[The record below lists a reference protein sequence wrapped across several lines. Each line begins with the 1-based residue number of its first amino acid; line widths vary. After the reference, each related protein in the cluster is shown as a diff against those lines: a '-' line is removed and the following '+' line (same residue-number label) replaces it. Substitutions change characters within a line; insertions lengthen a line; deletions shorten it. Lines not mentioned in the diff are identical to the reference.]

1 MREKLATLPLTQ
13 LKELAKSQGIRNI
26 SGLRKAELIDR
37 LCEAAESAGGA
48 KVPAENNE
56 NRENTAA
63 PMQAAAQKEKAPAA
77 GNVSG
82 GAGQEKMASER
93 PAVFQDRTGRP
104 ERTERAERYERNDR
118 QERGER
124 QMRNDRQGSYQS
136 RQNNYRDRQSNYQDR
151 QSNYQDRQS
160 GHQDR
165 QISYQDRQS
174 SYQDRQNAYQG
185 QSSAQ
190 DSQTQGSYQDR
201 QTQGGMP
208 DAQGIQ
214 ESSRTYQTGCQTR
227 NQGAQSYTAEPKADL
242 QDLDSGI
249 EANGILEVMPDG
261 FGFIRCENFLPGDN
275 DVYVAPSQIR
285 RFNMK
290 TGDIIRGSR
299 RVKSATEKFAALL
312 YVKTINGY
320 PTSVVEHRPNFEDLT
335 PIFPNQRLNLEVRG
349 GKNTTAMR
357 VMDLLAPIGKG
368 QRGLIVSPPKAG
380 KTTLLKQVAKA
391 VTTNYPDMHM
401 IILLIDER
409 PEEVTDIKE
418 SVVGPNVEVIYST
431 FDELPER
438 HKRVSEMVIERARR
452 LVEHGRDVMILLDS
466 ITRLARAYNL
476 VVPPSGRTL
485 SGGLDPAALHMPKRF
500 FGAARNMREGGS
512 LTILATALVE
522 TGSKM
527 DDVIYEEFKG
537 TGNMELVL
545 DRKLQE
551 KRVFPAIDIQ
561 KSGTRRED
569 LLLSKE
575 EQEAVYNMRKA
586 LNSLKAEDAVE
597 QILNM
602 FSRTKTNAEFVQM
615 AKKQKFL

>member
-151 QSNYQDRQS
+151 QSSYQDRQS

-466 ITRLARAYNL
+466 IT
-476 VVPPSGRTL
+476 
-485 SGGLDPAALHMPKRF
+485 
-500 FGAARNMREGGS
+500 
-512 LTILATALVE
+512 
-522 TGSKM
+522 
-527 DDVIYEEFKG
+527 
-537 TGNMELVL
+537 
-545 DRKLQE
+545 
-551 KRVFPAIDIQ
+551 
-561 KSGTRRED
+561 
-569 LLLSKE
+569 
-575 EQEAVYNMRKA
+575 
-586 LNSLKAEDAVE
+586 
-597 QILNM
+597 
-602 FSRTKTNAEFVQM
+602 
-615 AKKQKFL
+615 